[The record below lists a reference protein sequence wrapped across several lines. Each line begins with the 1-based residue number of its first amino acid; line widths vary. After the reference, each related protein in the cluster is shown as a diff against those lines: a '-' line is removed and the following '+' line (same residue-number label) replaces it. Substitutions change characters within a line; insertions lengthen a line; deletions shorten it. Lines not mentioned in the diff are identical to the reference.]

1 MRNICKLVPEIECGS
16 CDSKFF
22 FEFDRLL
29 HIRIEHKCSKDENG
43 RYSCSDCDSKPLK
56 LKKIRPHVVTHLV
69 AEGHSEY
76 VVRTIFVLF
85 SDHKFFDDF

>member
-29 HIRIEHKCSKDENG
+29 HIRIEHKGSKDENG

-76 VVRTIFVLF
+76 MVRTIFVLF